1 MNWQLFPPLLNMYNG
16 FRIGLVS
23 VLYRRITM
31 RSVLRAIKILAL
43 TVLLN
48 VPWMPG
54 AVAKDSDDPN
64 PASSPQVAAS
74 PEDAT
79 QTSVLSE
86 EEMNELLTR
95 VDAFFTDQDMM
106 DLTVDLDLFRDP
118 SGRLN
123 SKNIRETNPSRLAG
137 LSTIICHYVYTAP
150 AYYQLTIMNEVL
162 AGSDVP
168 PDRTFYS
175 QLLPMP
181 GAPIFTA
188 DIRSRFTI
196 RSEGMEDVEGIP
208 AYKIRYT
215 AKDYETEFFDYL
227 VYYIEPNRKVILRVQ
242 GSFDNVW
249 YKGVADGNF
258 YYDEWLG
265 KYLPI
270 YGHGSVL
277 NYPDQRMNIWG
288 RWYKWKWRSAEELAE
303 STKSQ

>member
-1 MNWQLFPPLLNMYNG
+1 MNCKLLPPLLHLYDGSSNG
-16 FRIGLVS
+16 EL
-23 VLYRRITM
+23 TM
-31 RSVLRAIKILAL
+31 RFVLRGIKILVL
-43 TVLLN
+43 TFLLN
-48 VPWMPG
+48 VPLMPG
-54 AVAKDSDDPN
+54 AIAKDSDDSK
-64 PASSPQVAAS
+64 PASSSQVAGS
-74 PEDAT
+74 PEQAT
-79 QTSVLSE
+79 QTSTLSE
-86 EEMNELLTR
+86 EDMNELLTR

-106 DLTVDLDLFRDP
+106 DLTVDVDLFRDP

-123 SKNIRETNPSRLAG
+123 SENIRESNPAQLAG
-137 LSTIICHYVYTAP
+137 LSTIVSHYRYTAP
-150 AYYQLTIMNEVL
+150 AYYQLTIMGEVL

-196 RSEGMEDVEGIP
+196 RCEGMEDVDDIP
-208 AYKIRYT
+208 TYKIRYA
-215 AKDYETEFFDYL
+215 AKDYDTEFFNYL
-227 VYYIEPNRKVILRVQ
+227 VYYIEPKRKVILRVE
-242 GSFDNVW
+242 GSFDNVY

-277 NYPDQRMNIWG
+277 NYPDRRMNIWG
-288 RWYKWKWRSAEELAE
+288 RWYKWKWRTAKDL
-303 STKSQ
+303 TK